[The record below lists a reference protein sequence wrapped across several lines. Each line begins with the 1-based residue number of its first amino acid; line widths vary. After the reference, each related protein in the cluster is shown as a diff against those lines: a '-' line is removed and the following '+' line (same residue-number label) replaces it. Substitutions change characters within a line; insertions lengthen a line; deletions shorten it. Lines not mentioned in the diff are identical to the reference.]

1 MSRHIVI
8 LVLDLDEDEGQ
19 VNPCDWPWNE
29 QIPLNESDSLES
41 VTCYRAEDLDIRIR
55 LTDDGIEEVV

>member
-19 VNPCDWPWNE
+19 ANPCDWPWNE
-29 QIPLNESDSLES
+29 QVPMNENDSLES
-41 VTCYRAEDLDIRIR
+41 VTCYRAEDLDIRLR
-55 LTDDGIEEVV
+55 LSDDGIEEVA